1 MSCYKTPLGLRDKLG
16 THVEESMDSGEPNS
30 KVKIKQLSGL
40 AISNQGMV
48 EWECTYGEKKA
59 KPLREIWICRV
70 PGTEKEIQL
79 FKYCLGF

>member
-48 EWECTYGEKKA
+48 E
-59 KPLREIWICRV
+59 
-70 PGTEKEIQL
+70 
-79 FKYCLGF
+79 